1 MSKSIDLSRA
11 SAAFLTTSMLLAISG
26 FLGTALPARAQSEP
40 DIDVGITIGFDE
52 HCKFGNWLPIHILLK
67 AQDADFTGNLS
78 IAYSQAEYLI
88 PVDLTENAQKSI
100 STQIFT
106 NVRDVN
112 QVLTFRL
119 IPETHNDAPIFL
131 DQVNLTCFADRIIGV
146 ITNTPSAFTLLN
158 ALQPANTTDV
168 VVLSYEGLP
177 KNVLGFQSL
186 DALIIANTDVSDLDP
201 DQYEAI
207 KLWVMQGG
215 HLIFGGG
222 AQWQTTISGFEE
234 LLPLL
239 ITGSRSTNILT
250 GFSAFNAPLELSE
263 IILIEGTQQPGSR
276 ILLQDDGQPLVAQR
290 AYGSGTV
297 SLLTFDPNIYD
308 FRRSPNAV
316 LFYDYLLLSV
326 SDSYDFT
333 SIKDWNSAIAAV
345 SLFQNQNLPA
355 LWYVSGAL
363 LLYIVLLGPV
373 HFWVLKSKQRP
384 DLAWITLPII
394 AFSLTAIVI
403 VIVWGSRG
411 TKPQINQLAVV
422 HQWPGYERAFSSG
435 MAGIFSPQRKEYQI
449 QVEAGFS
456 SYPFAPHNYFDTP
469 NNQWAFRHTNQFIA
483 DTLINAS
490 EIMPVGILG
499 WVPALPIRS
508 DLDLILESST
518 AVLSGEIQNESSID
532 LENAILFYPGGFEL
546 IGTIGSGES
555 VHIDLPID
563 LLSQRSSNAN
573 TILYSTV
580 YNPTTYY
587 GSVIR
592 EKIAP
597 DTLVARNTIQQQ
609 IDLIEAVLG
618 NYTVPPVGFL
628 LVGWDA
634 TQISH
639 QISLPGE
646 EFDTNSLTAYMVSLP
661 IDAVSSKNQMI
672 IPPALFN
679 WFITED
685 SSLRYANPY
694 KLRFGYQDHVDI
706 YYRLA
711 QPVSYSDI
719 VEIIIHLEGQDSRP
733 DFPLN
738 IFLWNFDQEQW
749 DRYNVRNW
757 NAILISDPSAY
768 VDKNLTEVRIKLVE
782 NGNGGGIVNVSR
794 VDISLVVEP

>member
-1 MSKSIDLSRA
+1 MIG
-11 SAAFLTTSMLLAISG
+11 AFVLLAASG
-26 FLGTALPARAQSEP
+26 LLGPGTPARAQSEP
-40 DIDVGITIGFDE
+40 DIDVKITIGFDE
-52 HCKFGNWLPIHILLK
+52 HCKFGSWLPIHVMLT
-67 AQDADFTGNLS
+67 ARDANFTGNLS
-78 IAYSQAEYLI
+78 ISYSQAEYLI
-88 PVDLTENAQKSI
+88 PVDLTVKAQKSI

-106 NVRDVN
+106 NKQDVN
-112 QVLTFRL
+112 QELTFRL
-119 IPETHNDAPIFL
+119 IPVGQDEAPIFL
-131 DQVNLTCFADRIIGV
+131 DKVNLTCFGDRIIGV

-158 ALQPANTTDV
+158 GLQPANSTDV
-168 VVLSYEGLP
+168 VVLPYADLPQDMLGL
-177 KNVLGFQSL
+177 QSL
-186 DALIIANTDVSDLDP
+186 DALIVANTDVSNFDL

-222 AQWQTTISGFEE
+222 PQWQTTTSGFEE
-234 LLPLL
+234 VLPLL
-239 ITGSRSTNILT
+239 ITGSHPTDILS
-250 GFSAFNAPLELSE
+250 GFSSFDAPLDLSG
-263 IILIEGTQQPGSR
+263 IILIEGTLQPGSR
-276 ILLQDDGQPLVAQR
+276 ILLQNDGQPLVAQR

-308 FRRSPNAV
+308 FRRSQTAL

-345 SLFQNQNLPA
+345 SLFQNQDLPSV
-355 LWYVSGAL
+355 WYVSGAL

-373 HFWVLKSKQRP
+373 HFQILKSKQRL
-384 DLAWITLPII
+384 DLAWITTPVI
-394 AFSLTAIVI
+394 AFSLTAITI
-403 VIVWGSRG
+403 VFVWGSRG

-435 MAGIFSPQRKEYQI
+435 MAGIFSPQREDYQFQI
-449 QVEAGFS
+449 EAGFS
-456 SYPFAPHNYFDTP
+456 PFPFAPHNYFNTP
-469 NNQWAFRHTNQFIA
+469 NNHWAFRQTTPFIA
-483 DTLINAS
+483 DTLINQS

-499 WVPALPIRS
+499 WVPAIPIRS

-532 LENAILFYPGGFEL
+532 LKDAILFYPGGFDL
-546 IGTIGSGES
+546 IGTIGSGDS

-563 LLSQRSSNAN
+563 LLSQKSSNAN
-573 TILYSTV
+573 AILYSTV

-597 DTLVARNTIQQQ
+597 ETLVARNTTQQQ

-628 LVGWDA
+628 LAGWDD
-634 TQISH
+634 TQKSN
-639 QISLPGE
+639 QISLPAE
-646 EFDTNSLTAYMVSLP
+646 EFDTVALTAYMVSLP
-661 IDAVSSKNQMI
+661 IHAVSSKNQMI

-685 SSLRYANPY
+685 SSLRYASPY
-694 KLRFGYQDHVDI
+694 ELRFGYQDHVDI

-711 QPVSYSDI
+711 QPVSFSDI
-719 VEIIIHLEGQDSRP
+719 VEIIIHLEGKDSRP

-738 IFLWNFDQEQW
+738 FFLWNFEQEQW
-749 DRYNVRNW
+749 DRYDVHSW
-757 NAILISDPSAY
+757 NAILISNPSAY
-768 VDKNLTEVRIKLVE
+768 IDRNINEVRIKLIE
-782 NGNGGGIVNVSR
+782 NGNGGGVVNVSR